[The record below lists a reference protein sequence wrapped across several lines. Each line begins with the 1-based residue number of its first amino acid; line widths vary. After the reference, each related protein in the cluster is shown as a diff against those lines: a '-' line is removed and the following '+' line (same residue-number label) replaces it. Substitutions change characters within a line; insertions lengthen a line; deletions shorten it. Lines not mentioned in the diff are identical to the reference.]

1 MVRKQHLSTAA
12 GLNERKR
19 SLIGN
24 VSNSLSEQIISQK
37 RRQQERMTVIMDT
50 GIATKCIYGN
60 HKKFEGDRTGAIS
73 FPIYQTATYAHPAVG
88 QSTGYDYSR
97 LQNPTREQLEKIVAS
112 LEGGLDALAFSSG
125 MAAITTLMEIFK
137 PGDHIIS
144 EADLY
149 GGSIRLFDHIN
160 QKNGIEFSR
169 INFAEEDPENYIKE
183 NTKAIY
189 IETPTNPMMN
199 VIDIRKTA
207 ELAKKHNL
215 LLIVDNTFLSPYF
228 QRPFELGA
236 DIILHSGT
244 TFLSGHNDT
253 LAGFIVVN
261 TPELSEKLRYIIKTT
276 GAGLAPFD
284 SWLVLRGIKTLP
296 IRMEKA
302 QENAQ
307 AIVEFLLQEKKV
319 KNVYYPGIPGTN
331 NYEVCKSQASGFG
344 SMLTFEVE
352 SKELALHILESL
364 KLIPFAESLGG
375 VETLITYPTTQTHA
389 DVPEEIRIKNGIT
402 DSVLRLSAGIE
413 DKKDLIADLKQAI
426 DSFRE

>member
-1 MVRKQHLSTAA
+1 MAR
-12 GLNERKR
+12 
-19 SLIGN
+19 
-24 VSNSLSEQIISQK
+24 
-37 RRQQERMTVIMDT
+37 
-50 GIATKCIYGN
+50 GINTKCLHLEEEEGCCNNYGS
-60 HKKFEGDRTGAIS
+60 IS
-73 FPIYQTATYAHPAVG
+73 FPIYQTATYEHPAVG
-88 QSTGYDYSR
+88 QSTGFDYSR
-97 LQNPTREQLEKIVAS
+97 LQNPTREHLEKMVAA
-112 LEGGLDALAFSSG
+112 LENGIDAFALSSG
-125 MAAITTLMEIFK
+125 MAAISLLMEMFRQ
-137 PGDHIIS
+137 GDHIIADS
-144 EADLY
+144 DLY
-149 GGSIRLFDHIN
+149 GGSIRLFHN
-160 QKNGIEFSR
+160 VNEKNGVEFSSIDCCR
-169 INFAEEDPENYIKE
+169 DDVESYVKE

-244 TFLSGHNDT
+244 KFLSGHNDT

-352 SKELALHILESL
+352 SKALALHILESL

>member
-1 MVRKQHLSTAA
+1 M
-12 GLNERKR
+12 ERE
-19 SLIGN
+19 I
-24 VSNSLSEQIISQK
+24 E
-37 RRQQERMTVIMDT
+37 
-50 GIATKCIYGN
+50 TKCL
-60 HKKFEGDRTGAIS
+60 HLEEDEGKTDHFGAIS
-73 FPIYQTATYAHPAVG
+73 YPIYQTATYAHPAVG

-244 TFLSGHNDT
+244 KFLSGHNDT

-331 NYEVCKSQASGFG
+331 NYEVCKSQTSGFG